1 MRRFMLL
8 YVVSMVLCAGS
19 LPAISRAIAAEGDE
33 RDESVKK
40 LEVGKPRGNRVSVV
54 VEVERKLIKQY
65 DVWIA
70 VQPQLAPGTVWLQ
83 GTKLIA
89 AKSKRV
95 VFVGTEA
102 ALREPESFDILI
114 LRAPKGTFKKDGPVN
129 ATDLDDLGV
138 EVLATETV
146 ERLE

>member
-19 LPAISRAIAAEGDE
+19 LLAISRAVAAQADE
-33 RDESVKK
+33 RDEAVKK
-40 LEVGKPRGNRVSVV
+40 LEVGKPRGNRASVM
-54 VEVERKLIKQY
+54 VEVDRNLIKQY

-70 VQPQLAPGTVWLQ
+70 VQPHLAPGTVWLQ
-83 GTKLIA
+83 GTKLIGP
-89 AKSKRV
+89 KSRRV

-114 LRAPKGTFKKDGPVN
+114 LRAPKGTFKKEGPVD
-129 ATDLDDLGV
+129 ATDLDNLGV